1 MKTWVILHKK
11 LRLSPNAGEEYVT
24 QIQSRVYCDN
34 VNVIVVSEK
43 SVTVPQNFF

>member
-11 LRLSPNAGEEYVT
+11 LRLFPNVGAEYVT
-24 QIQSRVYCDN
+24 QIQSSVYCVN

-43 SVTVPQNFF
+43 SVTVLQNFF